1 MEHPADHHF
10 VKNKQL
16 GLFRRNGTLDRASYL
31 VRARELAPRG
41 AQLPQTILTPDD
53 VRQIR
58 AAKAKREKLR
68 AMITERYSNESLA
81 EIFGVSVRCIES
93 VLSYR
98 NHVDV
103 V

>member
-1 MEHPADHHF
+1 MEHETGGHYR
-10 VKNKQL
+10 KNKQL
-16 GLFRRNGTLDRASYL
+16 GLFRRNGALDRASYL
-31 VRARELAPRG
+31 TRARELAPRG
-41 AQLPQTILTPDD
+41 SQLPQTILTPAD

-68 AMITERYSNESLA
+68 AMITARYSNEALA